1 MEHKLRILI
10 RLDIDR
16 SSAVLAVN
24 GCLTVESY
32 KALLPVIRRASALVG
47 GLRVIVDLRNALHV
61 EAAAADA
68 LNDSVSNE
76 YRHHDVGMV
85 TVQYPGVF
93 PSCALLAGNPSLHKM
108 AVG

>member
-24 GCLTVESY
+24 GCLTVDSY
-32 KALLPVIRRASALVG
+32 KALLPVIRRASALVD
-47 GLRVIVDLRNALHV
+47 GLRVIVDLRNAVHV
-61 EAAAADA
+61 EAAAVEA
-68 LNDSVSNE
+68 LNDRVSDE
-76 YRHHDVGMV
+76 YRHHEVGMV

-93 PSCALLAGNPSLHKM
+93 PACALTSGNPAFQKE